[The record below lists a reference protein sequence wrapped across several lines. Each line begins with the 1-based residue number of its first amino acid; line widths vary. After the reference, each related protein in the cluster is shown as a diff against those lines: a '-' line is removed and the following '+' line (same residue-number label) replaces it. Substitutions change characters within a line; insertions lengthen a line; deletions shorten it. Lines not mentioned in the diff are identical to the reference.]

1 MIHLLSDDRE
11 VEIALIDQWIRLR
24 DVVSSKDI
32 EERGLTKNTK
42 GLVITKIA
50 NDSPINYLEEGNIII
65 EAQKKVIKT
74 IKDLEITGTGK
85 NDLDFDSTVYADGTP
100 RQ

>member
-1 MIHLLSDDRE
+1 MT
-11 VEIALIDQWIRLR
+11 
-24 DVVSSKDI
+24 VVYPSENKHYES
-32 EERGLTKNTK
+32 LYTKAQE
-42 GLVITKIA
+42 L
-50 NDSPINYLEEGNIII
+50 LEENQAGISF
-65 EAQKKVIKT
+65 T